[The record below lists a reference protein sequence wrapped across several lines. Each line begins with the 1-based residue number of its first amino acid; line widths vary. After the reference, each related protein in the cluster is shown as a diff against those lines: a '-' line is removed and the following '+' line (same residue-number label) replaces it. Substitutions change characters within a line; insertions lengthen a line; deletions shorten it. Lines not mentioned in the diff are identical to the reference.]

1 MQSELNNLEKQMLQ
15 LSKKDRGWLAEKL
28 LLSIDE
34 DSLNEVD
41 ESWIIEAERRY
52 DDYIS
57 GKISGI
63 SGKSFF
69 TEIKKEL
76 GW

>member
-1 MQSELNNLEKQMLQ
+1 MDSR
-15 LSKKDRGWLAEKL
+15 SKACGNDGRLGLLAEKL
-28 LLSIDE
+28 LLSLDE
-34 DSLNEVD
+34 DSLSEVD
-41 ESWIIEAERRY
+41 ESWILEAERRY

-57 GKISGI
+57 GKVSGI
-63 SGKSFF
+63 PAKSFF